1 MVLKA
6 SSAQAV
12 VDRNTGRTADVVQ
25 RSDGKNALATD
36 ARVIVESTFGFDP
49 LPDSWFQI
57 INAGTAGDTI
67 TIYIAGTTAD
77 PSVPDSDVPAYS
89 KTFTVL
95 AGETGNELALRD
107 RIITELNTDPV
118 FKDTCKLKAFDVTD
132 RAIVHIS
139 SEKFSL
145 SGEFWER
152 PNVGDFDV
160 TYTGAIQV
168 NIGFDNFVSR
178 SKPISISRDPDSPH
192 NLGVFGIS
200 GTVNVQAK
208 DLDDL
213 FIENAVDENGS
224 PDLTVNGSIASP
236 KDFMVK
242 ASEVTDIFVE
252 ELRFYGQGNGI
263 TYKNFLSQ
271 NNPLTNGVEVE
282 IKSDNTTTT
291 LPLLKTTA
299 DFKNKFAFGRGSSGF
314 SLDVAS
320 GRDDFLAVFTFNNPF
335 IIKVKDS
342 FGVGNDDYIR
352 VRIRDNLASGIAEF
366 EFIAKGFEKE
376 P

>member
-160 TYTGAIQV
+160 TFTGDVAI

>member
-12 VDRNTGRTADVVQ
+12 VDRDTGRTADVVQ

-57 INAGTAGDTI
+57 INAGQAGDTI
-67 TIYIAGTTAD
+67 TIYIAGTMAD
-77 PSVPDSDVPAYS
+77 PSVPDSDVPAFS
-89 KTFTVL
+89 RTFTVL
-95 AGETGNELALRD
+95 AGEAGDEIALRD
-107 RIITELNTDPV
+107 RIITELNTDST
-118 FKDTCKLKAFDVTD
+118 FRDSCYLKAFDVTD
-132 RAIVHIS
+132 RAIIHIS

-160 TYTGAIQV
+160 TYTGSVQI
-168 NIGFDNFVSR
+168 NIGFDNFTSR

-213 FIENAVDENGS
+213 FIENAVDGNGS
-224 PDLTVNGSIASP
+224 PDMTVNGSMANPVDFFVNAS
-236 KDFMVK
+236 V
-242 ASEVTDIFVE
+242 VTDIFVE
-252 ELRFYGQGNGI
+252 EIRFYGQGNGI
-263 TYKNFLSQ
+263 TYKNFMSLNQ
-271 NNPLTNGVEVE
+271 PLTNGIEVE
-282 IKSDNTTTT
+282 IKSDNTITT
-291 LPLLKTTA
+291 LPIIKTTA
-299 DFKNKFAFGRGSSGF
+299 DFKNKFAFGRGAGGF
-314 SLDVAS
+314 SLDIAS

-342 FGVGNDDYIR
+342 FGAGNDDYIR
-352 VRIRDNLASGIAEF
+352 VRIRDNINVAEL